1 MNTSKKQKRRK
12 YFVSVRVILKHLIEV
27 LISSKCI
34 EFVQKTSK
42 IHLIKNAFMLG
53 SLWFY
58 LLPLSSLP
66 YTYGRDLEVPLNTTS
81 SGKTELKKILKSA
94 QSGRGW
100 RRYFRV
106 INQAN
111 FSGRNM
117 QDKSITLS
125 HHPDKSGSQR
135 EEFTVKSNK
144 DTGINRAGIHNAK

>member
-1 MNTSKKQKRRK
+1 MQEEQKKVNTSKKQKRRK
-12 YFVSVRVILKHLIEV
+12 YFASVRVILKHLIEV

-81 SGKTELKKILKSA
+81 SGKKRAKKNPKICTIWKRMEKILPCNKSSKFLRKKHA
-94 QSGRGW
+94 R
-100 RRYFRV
+100 
-106 INQAN
+106 
-111 FSGRNM
+111 
-117 QDKSITLS
+117 
-125 HHPDKSGSQR
+125 
-135 EEFTVKSNK
+135 
-144 DTGINRAGIHNAK
+144 